1 MRLWLLGLMW
11 VSGMWVAGIAS
22 AASPSYFM
30 LQQRAYLSPH
40 SVMQLIEKEFPGVI
54 AEFDMDMQEG
64 VLIYQFELINPLA
77 NAITRFEYRASDGK
91 LLKQKAAKV
100 TANDKGGL
108 EAARLISLKHQT
120 FSGLIALATQNHQ
133 GFLTDAKLDHDLGI
147 GYLELK
153 LLNDTGQYKLAFDID
168 NLQPLPLLK
177 WD

>member
-11 VSGMWVAGIAS
+11 VSGIVPLG
-22 AASPSYFM
+22 AALAAPPSYFM
-30 LQQRAYLSPH
+30 LQQRDYLSPH
-40 SVMQLIEKEFPGVI
+40 SVMQQIERQFSGVI

-64 VLIYQFELINPLA
+64 VLVYQFELINPLA
-77 NAITRFEYRASDGK
+77 NAITRFEYRATDGK

-100 TANDKGGL
+100 TANDRGEL
-108 EAARLISLKHQT
+108 EAARLISAKHQT
-120 FSGLIALATQNHQ
+120 FSGLIALATLHHE

-168 NLQPLPLLK
+168 
-177 WD
+177 